1 MSRACNRSCFL
12 KSFHPLLH
20 RFSVLCP
27 EQHFPPFSD
36 DDEAVIY
43 VAGTLLG
50 LHYDESLVSAH
61 ISIKWQRTLIG
72 VLRPRFPPTTTVH
85 VHVPST
91 MCVNVERQWST
102 SMSGMAPLISVLS
115 REPKNEVM
123 KNKGDRVVTGHRAA
137 AEINV
142 VY

>member
-1 MSRACNRSCFL
+1 MDGGRGKIGLSRACNRSCFL

-72 VLRPRFPPTTTVH
+72 VLRPRFPPLWGLGRGH
-85 VHVPST
+85 LS
-91 MCVNVERQWST
+91 
-102 SMSGMAPLISVLS
+102 SVLS
-115 REPKNEVM
+115 LANQKTKWM
-123 KNKGDRVVTGHRAA
+123 KKKGDRVVTGHRAA